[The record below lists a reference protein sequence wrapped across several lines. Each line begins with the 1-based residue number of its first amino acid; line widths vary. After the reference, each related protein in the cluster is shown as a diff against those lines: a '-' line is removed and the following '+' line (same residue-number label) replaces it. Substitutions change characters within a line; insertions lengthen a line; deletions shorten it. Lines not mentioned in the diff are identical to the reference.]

1 MLVKYQIH
9 LQISFFIPAVGSVS
23 LFFDKNM
30 VLAVSCKSL
39 LFAFNKGKDQSSDQH
54 PRHLVSASIKPIM
67 RKPGACL
74 FAIKGTDQS
83 VHTNN
88 LISIAY

>member
-1 MLVKYQIH
+1 
-9 LQISFFIPAVGSVS
+9 
-23 LFFDKNM
+23 M

-39 LFAFNKGKDQSSDQH
+39 LFAFNKGKDQSFSYTQSDQH

-67 RKPGACL
+67 RKPDVCL

-88 LISIAY
+88 LISMAY